1 MKHETTHIAVRDL
14 KWGPLTCRQPSRLI
28 SPSHYQCIQIAP
40 HLSRQRAGNFSLSS
54 FLVSLLNHSQWQT
67 LHFNVILLSLSYST
81 TKKKRDSV
89 HWQWISETPVSSGL
103 PDAWKV
109 GATIWI
115 CFLNIHQ
122 SAVLKQVITFFTL
135 SVDNHQR
142 AGIQAV
148 TRVGCPF

>member
-28 SPSHYQCIQIAP
+28 SPSHYQCTQIAP
-40 HLSRQRAGNFSLSS
+40 HLSWQRAGNFSLSS
-54 FLVSLLNHSQWQT
+54 FFVSLLNSSQWQT

-81 TKKKRDSV
+81 AKKKRDSV
-89 HWQWISETPVSSGL
+89 HWQRISETPVSSGL

-109 GATIWI
+109 GATVWI
-115 CFLNIHQ
+115 CFWIYISQRCLNRW
-122 SAVLKQVITFFTL
+122 SFFTL
-135 SVDNHQR
+135 SVDNRQR